1 VYPFFTT
8 VKKHGFK
15 LWIAN
20 LVGFITFILC
30 SNTLIFFG
38 NIAIDS
44 LGPSS
49 KYLTDPF
56 SITQFTQYELSKWI
70 FPLLL
75 FFLPFYTIMV
85 LFISL
90 LVGGGI
96 GITAEAV
103 TNNRSSISNY
113 FTYGL
118 KSMGKIFGVFF
129 FSTILLNLIQSIIA
143 LLLEFTSSEG
153 LAMLVGPL
161 FILIPLV
168 FVMIILN
175 APVITIV
182 EQTGVLKS
190 LSLSFQL
197 FKRSFGNVLVTI
209 LCLIGST
216 FLSNLVALTFLP
228 IASLKISAPFVIAD
242 ALPLIPGVILI
253 TLTIA
258 LDILIV
264 VYRYIKYLRPLLR
277 IDGLHVEAVQ

>member
-1 VYPFFTT
+1 
-8 VKKHGFK
+8 
-15 LWIAN
+15 
-20 LVGFITFILC
+20 
-30 SNTLIFFG
+30 
-38 NIAIDS
+38 
-44 LGPSS
+44 
-49 KYLTDPF
+49 
-56 SITQFTQYELSKWI
+56 
-70 FPLLL
+70 
-75 FFLPFYTIMV
+75 MV

-190 LSLSFQL
+190 ISL
-197 FKRSFGNVLVTI
+197 
-209 LCLIGST
+209 
-216 FLSNLVALTFLP
+216 LP
-228 IASLKISAPFVIAD
+228 II
-242 ALPLIPGVILI
+242 
-253 TLTIA
+253 
-258 LDILIV
+258 
-264 VYRYIKYLRPLLR
+264 
-277 IDGLHVEAVQ
+277 